1 MITRVSLVLCCL
13 LFVASPAFAMS
24 NPPLAACASPSSGNI
39 PYSTTDTL
47 AQDCEPSRDLTAT
60 NRADVTIITNGY
72 RYRIN
77 VNEGPDIM
85 APGSVGNAGG
95 VSSSARSRAQTTQAD
110 CSRRLGAIGAICSVP
125 GSGPTLEIWEAT
137 PDSGERFL
145 LRVTQPQANAAA
157 PGSLITS
164 TPDGRV
170 AVRLELDRNITISM
184 GPDPEGKIHHVTLQY
199 NLHGPV
205 IATAVTYG
213 GPPAAP
219 AMPSG
224 QVTVYRQPA
233 RPDGSIIHVVRPGH
247 TLNAI
252 ARVHHVD
259 PQDIIERNGLKG
271 TGSLLYVGQVLVIR
285 DAPPPDAAAVD
296 ECGNVIHVV
305 QRGET
310 LYSIAR
316 AWRIRRDYL
325 YVRNQLTEGGRW
337 IYPGQELIIPALT
350 PLVDEADEADLAE
363 NCAAQGPLRHTV
375 RAGHTLYTIAL
386 VYGVDREALVQRNQ
400 LTEGGRWL
408 YPGQLLVIR
417 DASPPHP
424 DDDADEDGHADD
436 GDDAEH
442 DDDG

>member
-1 MITRVSLVLCCL
+1 MSINVTMSSLKVFFCLAFCSLLLMATPVL
-13 LFVASPAFAMS
+13 A
-24 NPPLAACASPSSGNI
+24 
-39 PYSTTDTL
+39 TT
-47 AQDCEPSRDLTAT
+47 S
-60 NRADVTIITNGY
+60 RADVTIITNGY

-77 VNEGPDIM
+77 INEGRDIVG
-85 APGSVGNAGG
+85 PGSAWNSGDA
-95 VSSSARSRAQTTQAD
+95 SSSARSRAQTTQGD
-110 CSRRLGAIGAICSVP
+110 CSRRLGAIGAICRVP
-125 GSGPTLEIWEAT
+125 GSGLSVEIWEVT
-137 PDSGERFL
+137 SDSAGKFL

-184 GPDPEGKIHHVTLQY
+184 GPDLEGKIHHVTLQY
-199 NLHGPV
+199 NLHGPI

-213 GPPAAP
+213 GPPAAPVSAAPAAPAAP

-233 RPDGSIIHVVRPGH
+233 RPDGSVIHVVRPGH

-259 PQDIIERNGLKG
+259 PQDIIERNGLRG

-350 PLVDEADEADLAE
+350 PLVDEADASELSED
-363 NCAAQGPLRHTV
+363 CPAAGPLHHTV
-375 RAGHTLYTIAL
+375 REGHTLYTIAL
-386 VYGVDREALVQRNQ
+386 VYGVDLKALVERNQ
-400 LTEGGRWL
+400 LPNGGRQL

-424 DDDADEDGHADD
+424 DDEDEHADD
-436 GDDAEH
+436 G
-442 DDDG
+442 GRR

>member
-1 MITRVSLVLCCL
+1 MSINVSMSSLKILFCLAFCSLLLMATPVL
-13 LFVASPAFAMS
+13 A
-24 NPPLAACASPSSGNI
+24 
-39 PYSTTDTL
+39 T
-47 AQDCEPSRDLTAT
+47 T
-60 NRADVTIITNGY
+60 NRAEVTIISNGY

-77 VNEGPDIM
+77 VNEGQDIM
-85 APGSVGNAGG
+85 APGSVGNSGG
-95 VSSSARSRAQTTQAD
+95 VSSSARGRAQTTQAD
-110 CSRRLGAIGAICSVP
+110 CFLGLGAIGAICRV
-125 GSGPTLEIWEAT
+125 SGPGPSVEIWEVT
-137 PDSGERFL
+137 SDSAGKFL

-205 IATAVTYG
+205 IATAVSYG
-213 GPPAAP
+213 GPPAAPVSAAPAAPAAP

-233 RPDGSIIHVVRPGH
+233 RPDGSVIHVVRPGH

-259 PQDIIERNGLKG
+259 PQDIIERNGLKD

-285 DAPPPDAAAVD
+285 DAPPPDAAEVD

-350 PLVDEADEADLAE
+350 PLVDEGDASELSEDCPAT
-363 NCAAQGPLRHTV
+363 GPLHHTV

-386 VYGVDREALVQRNQ
+386 VYGVDRKDLVERNQ
-400 LTEGGRWL
+400 LNEGGRWL

-424 DDDADEDGHADD
+424 DDEDEHADD
-436 GDDAEH
+436 G
-442 DDDG
+442 

>member
-1 MITRVSLVLCCL
+1 MSINVTTSSLKVFFCLAFCSLLLMATPVL
-13 LFVASPAFAMS
+13 A
-24 NPPLAACASPSSGNI
+24 
-39 PYSTTDTL
+39 TTK
-47 AQDCEPSRDLTAT
+47 
-60 NRADVTIITNGY
+60 RADVTIITNGY
-72 RYRIN
+72 RYEIS
-77 VNEGPDIM
+77 VNEGRAIVG
-85 APGSVGNAGG
+85 PGSAGNAGG
-95 VSSSARSRAQTTQAD
+95 VSSSARGRVQAMQAD
-110 CSRRLGAIGAICSVP
+110 CFLGLGAIGAICRV
-125 GSGPTLEIWEAT
+125 SGPGPSLEIWEVT
-137 PDSGERFL
+137 SDSAGKFL

-157 PGSLITS
+157 PGSLIAS

-219 AMPSG
+219 VSAAPAAPAAPAMPSG

-233 RPDGSIIHVVRPGH
+233 RPDGSVIHVVRPGH

-259 PQDIIERNGLKG
+259 PQDIIERNGLRG

-350 PLVDEADEADLAE
+350 PLVDE
-363 NCAAQGPLRHTV
+363 
-375 RAGHTLYTIAL
+375 
-386 VYGVDREALVQRNQ
+386 VDA
-400 LTEGGRWL
+400 
-408 YPGQLLVIR
+408 
-417 DASPPHP
+417 
-424 DDDADEDGHADD
+424 
-436 GDDAEH
+436 
-442 DDDG
+442 

>member
-1 MITRVSLVLCCL
+1 MSINVTMSSLKVFFCLAFCSLLLMATPVL
-13 LFVASPAFAMS
+13 A
-24 NPPLAACASPSSGNI
+24 
-39 PYSTTDTL
+39 TT
-47 AQDCEPSRDLTAT
+47 S
-60 NRADVTIITNGY
+60 RADVTIITNGY

-77 VNEGPDIM
+77 INEGRDIVG
-85 APGSVGNAGG
+85 PGSAWNSGDA
-95 VSSSARSRAQTTQAD
+95 SSSARSRAQTTQGD
-110 CSRRLGAIGAICSVP
+110 CSRRLGAIGAICRVP
-125 GSGPTLEIWEAT
+125 GSGLSVEIWEVT
-137 PDSGERFL
+137 SDSAGKFL

-219 AMPSG
+219 VSAAPAALDAPAMPSG

-233 RPDGSIIHVVRPGH
+233 RPDGSVIHVVHPGH

-259 PQDIIERNGLKG
+259 PQDIIERNGLRG

-350 PLVDEADEADLAE
+350 PLVDEGDASELSED
-363 NCAAQGPLRHTV
+363 CPAAGPLHHTV
-375 RAGHTLYTIAL
+375 REGHTLYTIAL
-386 VYGVDREALVQRNQ
+386 VYGVDLKALVERNQ
-400 LTEGGRWL
+400 LPNGGRQL

-424 DDDADEDGHADD
+424 DDEDEHADD
-436 GDDAEH
+436 GGDAEH
-442 DDDG
+442 ADDG

>member
-1 MITRVSLVLCCL
+1 MSINVSMSSLKVFFCLAFCSLLLMATPVL
-13 LFVASPAFAMS
+13 A
-24 NPPLAACASPSSGNI
+24 
-39 PYSTTDTL
+39 TT
-47 AQDCEPSRDLTAT
+47 S
-60 NRADVTIITNGY
+60 RADVTIITNGY

-77 VNEGPDIM
+77 INEGRDIVG
-85 APGSVGNAGG
+85 PGSAWNSGDA
-95 VSSSARSRAQTTQAD
+95 SSSARSRAQTTQGD
-110 CSRRLGAIGAICSVP
+110 CSRRLGAIGAICRVP
-125 GSGPTLEIWEAT
+125 GSGLSVEIWEVT
-137 PDSGERFL
+137 SDSAGKFL

-184 GPDPEGKIHHVTLQY
+184 GPDLEGKIHHVTLQY
-199 NLHGPV
+199 NLHGPI

-213 GPPAAP
+213 GPPAAPVSAAPAAPAAP

-233 RPDGSIIHVVRPGH
+233 RPDGSVIHVVRPGH

-259 PQDIIERNGLKG
+259 PQDIIERNGLRG

-350 PLVDEADEADLAE
+350 PLVDEADASELSED
-363 NCAAQGPLRHTV
+363 CPAAGPLHHTV
-375 RAGHTLYTIAL
+375 REGHTLYTIAL
-386 VYGVDREALVQRNQ
+386 VYGVDLKALVDAQPAAQWRPPAVSRPAAGHPRR
-400 LTEGGRWL
+400 LPAAPGR
-408 YPGQLLVIR
+408 
-417 DASPPHP
+417 
-424 DDDADEDGHADD
+424 
-436 GDDAEH
+436 
-442 DDDG
+442 

>member
-1 MITRVSLVLCCL
+1 MSINVTLSSLKILFCLAFCSLLLMATPVL
-13 LFVASPAFAMS
+13 A
-24 NPPLAACASPSSGNI
+24 
-39 PYSTTDTL
+39 T
-47 AQDCEPSRDLTAT
+47 T
-60 NRADVTIITNGY
+60 NRADVTIISNGY
-72 RYRIN
+72 RYEIS
-77 VNEGPDIM
+77 VNEGQDIM

-95 VSSSARSRAQTTQAD
+95 VSSSARGRVQAMQAD
-110 CSRRLGAIGAICSVP
+110 CFLGLGAIGAICRV
-125 GSGPTLEIWEAT
+125 SGPGPALEIWEAT
-137 PDSGERFL
+137 SDSAGKFL

-157 PGSLITS
+157 PGSLIAS

-219 AMPSG
+219 VSAAPAAPASPSG

-233 RPDGSIIHVVRPGH
+233 RPDGSVIHVVRPGH

-259 PQDIIERNGLKG
+259 PQDIIERNGLRG

-350 PLVDEADEADLAE
+350 PLVDEGDASELSED
-363 NCAAQGPLRHTV
+363 CPAAGPLQHSV
-375 RAGHTLYTIAL
+375 REGHTLYIIAL
-386 VYGVDREALVQRNQ
+386 VYGVEREALVQRNQ
-400 LTEGGRWL
+400 LNEGGRWL

-424 DDDADEDGHADD
+424 DDEDEDADDA
-436 GDDAEH
+436 DDAER

>member
-1 MITRVSLVLCCL
+1 MSINVSMSSLKILFCLAFCSLLLMATPVL
-13 LFVASPAFAMS
+13 ATTSR
-24 NPPLAACASPSSGNI
+24 AA
-39 PYSTTDTL
+39 
-47 AQDCEPSRDLTAT
+47 
-60 NRADVTIITNGY
+60 VTIITNGY
-72 RYRIN
+72 RYEIS
-77 VNEGPDIM
+77 VNEGRDIVG
-85 APGSVGNAGG
+85 PGSAWNSGDA
-95 VSSSARSRAQTTQAD
+95 SSSARSRAQTTQGD

-125 GSGPTLEIWEAT
+125 GSGLSVEIWEVT
-137 PDSGERFL
+137 SDSAGKFL
-145 LRVTQPQANAAA
+145 LRVTQPQANAAE

-164 TPDGRV
+164 TQDGRV

-184 GPDPEGKIHHVTLQY
+184 GPDAEGKIHHVTLQY
-199 NLHGPV
+199 NLHGPI

-213 GPPAAP
+213 GPPAAPVSAAPAAPAAP

-233 RPDGSIIHVVRPGH
+233 RPDGSVIHVVRPGH

-259 PQDIIERNGLKG
+259 PQDIIERNGLRG

-350 PLVDEADEADLAE
+350 PLVDEADASELSED
-363 NCAAQGPLRHTV
+363 CPAAGPLNHTV
-375 RAGHTLYTIAL
+375 REGHTLYTIAL
-386 VYGVDREALVQRNQ
+386 VYGVDLKALVERNQ
-400 LTEGGRWL
+400 LPNGGRWL

-424 DDDADEDGHADD
+424 DDEDEHADD
-436 GDDAEH
+436 GGDAEH
-442 DDDG
+442 ADDG